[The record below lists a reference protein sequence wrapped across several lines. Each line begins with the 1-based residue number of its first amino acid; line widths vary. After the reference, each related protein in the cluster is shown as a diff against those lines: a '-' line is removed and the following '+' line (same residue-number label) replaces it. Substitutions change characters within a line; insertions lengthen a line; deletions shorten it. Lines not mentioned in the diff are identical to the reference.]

1 MTTFA
6 DVIEDHRVAI
16 GAASVHV
23 SLGPE
28 ATPENLAVELERLR
42 RECDLFASFTV
53 EEQLGAQVARLR
65 ALLDGIDRMARQG
78 DTDAIISAVDMVP
91 DVDMVD
97 DIRFMA
103 EARRKHDLEV
113 PDGVDVYLVRHE
125 ASPRG

>member
-6 DVIEDHRVAI
+6 DVIEDHRVAV

-28 ATPENLAVELERLR
+28 ATPENLALELERLR
-42 RECDLFASFTV
+42 QEGDLFASFTV

-65 ALLDGIDRMARQG
+65 SLLDSIDQLARQG
-78 DTDAIISAVDMVP
+78 DTGAIISAVDMVP

-97 DIRFMA
+97 DIGFMA
-103 EARRKHDLEV
+103 EARRKRKQELPAGVGDYLERYKAR
-113 PDGVDVYLVRHE
+113 PQG
-125 ASPRG
+125 